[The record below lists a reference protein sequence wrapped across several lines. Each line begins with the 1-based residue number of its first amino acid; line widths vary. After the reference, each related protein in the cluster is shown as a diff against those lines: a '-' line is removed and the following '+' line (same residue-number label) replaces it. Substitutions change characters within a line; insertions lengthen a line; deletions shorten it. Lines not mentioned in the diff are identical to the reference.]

1 MKKAAAKKSTTKKT
15 SAKKPM
21 TKSQLVTHLAEKVG
35 VTKKQ
40 VNEMFDELA
49 NVGYKEAK
57 KGFTIPGF
65 GKLVLVKRKARMG
78 RNPAT
83 GEAIKIPAKT
93 VVKFR
98 VSKACKDAI
107 LGTK

>member
-1 MKKAAAKKSTTKKT
+1 MSAAPV
-15 SAKKPM
+15 AKKPM

-40 VNEMFDELA
+40 VTDLFDELA
-49 NVGYKEAK
+49 AIGYKEAK
-57 KGFTIPGF
+57 KGFTLPGY
-65 GKLVLVKRKARMG
+65 GKLVLVKRKARKG

-83 GEAIKIPAKT
+83 GEEIKIPAKT

-98 VSKACKDAI
+98 IAKACKDGV